1 MPKRSALQRY
11 GVAILAVV
19 VISLIRGLLSPL
31 IGGTAFPYI
40 FFISAVAISGWY
52 GRFGAGLLATVL
64 SYFSVHYFFT
74 SPPHS
79 LYIVNSADQV
89 RSLLFVLEGALISGL
104 NEAWYR
110 ARAKAQEAIQ
120 NLRTSDENERRQREW
135 FQITLSSIADGVI
148 VTDSDGKVVF
158 INAAAQSLMGCTEK
172 ECLNK
177 PVNQI
182 FSLLDEKTLEK
193 IDNPT
198 LISDGDSSGTR
209 RAVLIPKEREPI
221 PIEENAAPI
230 KDAHGATVG
239 IIVVFRDISERRK
252 AEEQAMKTHQQ
263 TVSTLNRIS
272 DGFIALDRKWR
283 YTFVNKKAIELFP
296 RLDSASDGSIGKSIW
311 EVFPEFIGSI
321 SYSAYHQ
328 ALQDQIPATF
338 EHYDLSVNKWF
349 ELRAYPSEDG
359 LSVFYTDITQRKEDE
374 KKHAELLEREHK
386 ARTEAEVA
394 NRLKDEFLATVSHE
408 LRTPLSA
415 ILGWSSL
422 LKSGRLQEKTAKD
435 AIETIERNA
444 KIQTQIIADILD
456 VSRIITGKL
465 RIESNLLDISS
476 IIEAAVDT
484 VRPGAEAK
492 GVDLVL
498 SLNCAS
504 NQVMGDANRLQ
515 QVIWNLLSNAIKFT
529 QSGGRVEVVLQQ
541 LESDL
546 EIRVSDNGRG
556 IVPEFLP
563 YVFDRFRQ
571 ADSSLTRRYGGL
583 GLGLSIVRHLVEL
596 HGGSVRANS
605 AGEGAGATFTVR
617 LPKAVPRN
625 IGASAAQAQSAGVIA
640 TNGNKPDGQPNLTG
654 ISVLLVD
661 DEEDTLVMLDETLK
675 QCGANVRTAV
685 SSADGLEILRT
696 WKPDVIISDI
706 AMPGEDGYSFI
717 RRVRALPAEKGGDI
731 PAAALTAHVRV
742 EDRLRVLS
750 SGFQTHLPKPIEP
763 RELVA
768 AVASLA
774 GRAGKN
780 RNQNASSA

>member
-1 MPKRSALQRY
+1 
-11 GVAILAVV
+11 
-19 VISLIRGLLSPL
+19 
-31 IGGTAFPYI
+31 
-40 FFISAVAISGWY
+40 
-52 GRFGAGLLATVL
+52 
-64 SYFSVHYFFT
+64 
-74 SPPHS
+74 
-79 LYIVNSADQV
+79 
-89 RSLLFVLEGALISGL
+89 
-104 NEAWYR
+104 
-110 ARAKAQEAIQ
+110 
-120 NLRTSDENERRQREW
+120 
-135 FQITLSSIADGVI
+135 
-148 VTDSDGKVVF
+148 
-158 INAAAQSLMGCTEK
+158 
-172 ECLNK
+172 
-177 PVNQI
+177 
-182 FSLLDEKTLEK
+182 
-193 IDNPT
+193 
-198 LISDGDSSGTR
+198 
-209 RAVLIPKEREPI
+209 
-221 PIEENAAPI
+221 
-230 KDAHGATVG
+230 
-239 IIVVFRDISERRK
+239 
-252 AEEQAMKTHQQ
+252 
-263 TVSTLNRIS
+263 
-272 DGFIALDRKWR
+272 
-283 YTFVNKKAIELFP
+283 
-296 RLDSASDGSIGKSIW
+296 
-311 EVFPEFIGSI
+311 
-321 SYSAYHQ
+321 
-328 ALQDQIPATF
+328 
-338 EHYDLSVNKWF
+338 
-349 ELRAYPSEDG
+349 
-359 LSVFYTDITQRKEDE
+359 
-374 KKHAELLEREHK
+374 
-386 ARTEAEVA
+386 
-394 NRLKDEFLATVSHE
+394 
-408 LRTPLSA
+408 
-415 ILGWSSL
+415 
-422 LKSGRLQEKTAKD
+422 
-435 AIETIERNA
+435 
-444 KIQTQIIADILD
+444 
-456 VSRIITGKL
+456 
-465 RIESNLLDISS
+465 
-476 IIEAAVDT
+476 
-484 VRPGAEAK
+484 
-492 GVDLVL
+492 
-498 SLNCAS
+498 
-504 NQVMGDANRLQ
+504 
-515 QVIWNLLSNAIKFT
+515 VIWNLLSNAIKFT

-596 HGGSVRANS
+596 HGGTVRANS